1 MSVHIHKL
9 YNKLLVLYFY
19 VNFCVQSIQVQLDL
33 KGRVMFTEYFKDLLI
48 FMTKIVLDPKEC
60 PGFWIYGK
68 KKLFVELS
76 A

>member
-1 MSVHIHKL
+1 MLFKNANRLFIYFCIIMSVHIHKL

-48 FMTKIVLDPKEC
+48 FMTKIV
-60 PGFWIYGK
+60 
-68 KKLFVELS
+68 
-76 A
+76 

>member
-48 FMTKIVLDPKEC
+48 FMLLWPI
-60 PGFWIYGK
+60 F
-68 KKLFVELS
+68 
-76 A
+76 